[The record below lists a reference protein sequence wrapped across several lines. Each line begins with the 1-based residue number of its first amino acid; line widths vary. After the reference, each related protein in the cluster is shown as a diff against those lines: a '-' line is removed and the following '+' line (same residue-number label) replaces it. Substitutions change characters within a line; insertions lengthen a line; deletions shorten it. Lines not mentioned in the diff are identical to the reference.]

1 VTPEERFNRIEEQI
15 ATNTAAIRD
24 LIVVSHTLVDAQL
37 RTDGQI
43 QELRDAQTRTDGQIQ
58 ELRAALHGLI
68 ETVDRF
74 IQGQGRNGQQ
84 TP

>member
-1 VTPEERFNRIEEQI
+1 MTPEERFNRIEEQI

-24 LIVVSHTLVDAQL
+24 LIVVSRTLV
-37 RTDGQI
+37 
-43 QELRDAQTRTDGQIQ
+43 DAQTRTDGQIQ

-74 IQGQGRNGQQ
+74 IQGLGRNGQQ